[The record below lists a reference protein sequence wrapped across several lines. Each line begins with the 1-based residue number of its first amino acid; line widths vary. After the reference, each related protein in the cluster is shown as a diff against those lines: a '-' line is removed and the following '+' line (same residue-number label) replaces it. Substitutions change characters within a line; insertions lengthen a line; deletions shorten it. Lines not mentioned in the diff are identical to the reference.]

1 MSQEERKIQY
11 TKILLAIVFLVGA
24 LYVANDIHFIRESL
38 TSICQK

>member
-1 MSQEERKIQY
+1 MSTHESIVQY

-38 TSICQK
+38 TIICQK